1 MRRHDRIKGAPARP
15 TGALAGRQ
23 RPSHTIAGADRHR
36 GATPKENVARQR
48 GEFHSG
54 LRRSL
59 FDFAQFVNDPDSG
72 KFQHSART
80 SLSFTDSILSTV
92 QIGLRDPA
100 KSRNKIRDVAV
111 RSSTIIMIAV
121 AAVFGLLAVFVAQS
135 WLNSQAEA
143 RLKSMEAQKVKPTAT
158 STLVVASKALR
169 FGNELSESSLREM
182 PWPIDAIPVGGF
194 RTVQEMLG
202 QGKRVVLTAI
212 EANEPVLASK
222 ITGQGQRAT
231 LSAMLAEGRKAATIR
246 VNDID
251 GVAGFV
257 LPGDRVDV
265 MLSRQID
272 KGNALNDVVMKNVKV
287 LAIDQLADERSD
299 KPSVAKAVTL
309 EVDIAGAQKLALAS
323 QIGTLALALRKAGD
337 SEPTASR
344 LITITDLGA
353 RQEDDDGKG
362 RYATISITRAA
373 NKQNYSVP
381 KEGVFDAAV
390 RVGQGTMQ

>member
-1 MRRHDRIKGAPARP
+1 M
-15 TGALAGRQ
+15 
-23 RPSHTIAGADRHR
+23 
-36 GATPKENVARQR
+36 
-48 GEFHSG
+48 
-54 LRRSL
+54 
-59 FDFAQFVNDPDSG
+59 
-72 KFQHSART
+72 
-80 SLSFTDSILSTV
+80 
-92 QIGLRDPA
+92 
-100 KSRNKIRDVAV
+100 

-121 AAVFGLLAVFVAQS
+121 AAVFGLLAVFLAQS

-143 RLKSMEAQKVKPTAT
+143 RLKSIEAQKVKPAPTQ
-158 STLVVASKALR
+158 TLVVATKSLR
-169 FGNELSESSLREM
+169 FGNELSPSVLREM
-182 PWPIDAIPVGGF
+182 PWPVDALPQGAF
-194 RTVQEMLG
+194 RSINEMLS

-231 LSAMLAEGRKAATIR
+231 LSAVLAEGHKAMTIR
-246 VNDID
+246 VNDVD

-272 KGNALNDVVMKNVKV
+272 KGNAVNDVVLKNAKV
-287 LAIDQLADERSD
+287 LAIDQLADERTD

-344 LITITDLGA
+344 LITISDLGISKSDDA
-353 RQEDDDGKG
+353 EDSGKF
-362 RYATISITRAA
+362 ATISITRAA
-373 NKQNYSVP
+373 NRTMYSVP
-381 KEGVFDAAV
+381 KDGIFNATA
-390 RVGQGTMQ
+390 RAGQGTMQ

>member
-1 MRRHDRIKGAPARP
+1 M
-15 TGALAGRQ
+15 
-23 RPSHTIAGADRHR
+23 
-36 GATPKENVARQR
+36 
-48 GEFHSG
+48 
-54 LRRSL
+54 
-59 FDFAQFVNDPDSG
+59 
-72 KFQHSART
+72 
-80 SLSFTDSILSTV
+80 
-92 QIGLRDPA
+92 
-100 KSRNKIRDVAV
+100 

-143 RLKSMEAQKVKPTAT
+143 RLKSLEAQKTKPTAT

-182 PWPIDAIPVGGF
+182 PWPADAIPVGGF
-194 RTVQEMLG
+194 RSIHQMLG
-202 QGKRVVLTAI
+202 EGKRVVLTAI

-231 LSAMLAEGRKAATIR
+231 LSAVLGDARKAATIR

-272 KGNALNDVVMKNVKV
+272 KTNATNDVVLENVKV
-287 LAIDQLADERSD
+287 LAIDQLADERTD
-299 KPSVAKAVTL
+299 KPSVVKAVTL

-337 SEPTASR
+337 SERTSSR
-344 LITITDLGA
+344 LITITDLGVKSN
-353 RQEDDDGKG
+353 DDSG
-362 RYATISITRAA
+362 RFATVSITRAA
-373 NKQNYSVP
+373 NRQMYSVP
-381 KEGVFDAAV
+381 KDSVTDASA
-390 RVGQGTMQ
+390 RAGQGTMQ